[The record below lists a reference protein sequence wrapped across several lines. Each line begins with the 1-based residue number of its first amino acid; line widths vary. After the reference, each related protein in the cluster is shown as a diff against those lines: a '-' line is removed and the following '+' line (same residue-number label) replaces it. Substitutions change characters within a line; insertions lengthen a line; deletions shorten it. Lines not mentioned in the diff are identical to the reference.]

1 MLLEELLGI
10 SNKRLKYIFNGQSL
24 DEDSSSS
31 TSEDKPID
39 VISLDD
45 ISDDDLVINVDGN
58 DYINVHIN
66 VVIILFLQMLNMFL
80 IEGKKGKNIIN
91 VKRRKPKIR

>member
-66 VVIILFLQMLNMFL
+66 VVIILFL
-80 IEGKKGKNIIN
+80 
-91 VKRRKPKIR
+91 

>member
-24 DEDSSSS
+24 DEDSST
-31 TSEDKPID
+31 TSEDNQTID

-45 ISDDDLVINVDGN
+45 ISDDELVINVDGN
-58 DYINVHIN
+58 NPTYI
-66 VVIILFLQMLNMFL
+66 VITF
-80 IEGKKGKNIIN
+80 K
-91 VKRRKPKIR
+91 